1 MSGYKQ
7 AISITVDDECMV
19 WLNNRKE
26 KRSRVVNRLIQ
37 SAMAG
42 EGDQI
47 KDLKEQLAQAKKAI
61 KHYLDEPHRQ
71 KAVKPKGCPY
81 CNIEGRSNCGCFS
94 LQEVKE

>member
-42 EGDQI
+42 QTDQVQDQV
-47 KDLKEQLAQAKKAI
+47 KDLQEQLATAKGAI
-61 KHYLDEPHRQ
+61 KQYMQLQDEQ
-71 KAVKPKGCPY
+71 WA
-81 CNIEGRSNCGCFS
+81 EFRSEIRA
-94 LQEVKE
+94 EVKE